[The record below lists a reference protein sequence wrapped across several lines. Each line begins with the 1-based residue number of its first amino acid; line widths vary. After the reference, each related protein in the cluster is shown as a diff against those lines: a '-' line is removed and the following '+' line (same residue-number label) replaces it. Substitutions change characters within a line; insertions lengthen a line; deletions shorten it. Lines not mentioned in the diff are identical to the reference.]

1 MNRIQALVF
10 ATVLVAGAMLLP
22 QGSAHAGGWCAEY
35 NFGGGGATNCGFSS
49 YQQCRAAISGNGGAC
64 RPG

>member
-1 MNRIQALVF
+1 MKALMI

-22 QGSAHAGGWCAEY
+22 LGSTDARGGWCAEY
-35 NFGGGGATNCGFSS
+35 NFGGGGATNCGFNS
-49 YQQCRAAISGNGGAC
+49 YQQCRAAISGDGGAC